1 MIYPKNM
8 RGATEPWLHLPA
20 AAGEYKAGQL
30 VQIGTANYLC
40 MADITLEEGQLLPV
54 QSLRVD
60 TEYVSTL
67 ASDAEDLAVGS
78 RVTLSDDSTVAAESG
93 GMFVVTWLEGTTAG
107 SEVHFRFG
115 IL

>member
-8 RGATEPWLHLPA
+8 RGALEPWLNLPA
-20 AAGEYKAGQL
+20 AAGEYKAGQI

-40 MADITLEEGQLLPV
+40 MADTNLEDGQLLPV

-67 ASDAEDLAVGS
+67 ADDSEGLAVGS
-78 RVTLSDDSTVAAESG
+78 RVTLADESTVQASEE
-93 GMFVVTWLEGTTAG
+93 GMLVVTWLEGTTAG